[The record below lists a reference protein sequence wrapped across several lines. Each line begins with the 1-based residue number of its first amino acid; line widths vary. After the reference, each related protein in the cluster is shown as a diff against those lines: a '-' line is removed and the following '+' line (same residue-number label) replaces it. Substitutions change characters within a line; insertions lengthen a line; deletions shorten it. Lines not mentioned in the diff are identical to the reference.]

1 MAGCQSAVLDSGS
14 RLDAMKLTTEGT
26 RSMVTAQNKVAEQ
39 FHSLRTEVLEGTD
52 LNDQAIE
59 QIKRSMARHDQSRPA
74 ALPRFRRRVC
84 FGIHPQNAPKFRTK
98 VLGLTRGGSDS
109 SAVKE

>member
-14 RLDAMKLTTEGT
+14 RLDAMKLTTEST

-39 FHSLRTEVLEGTD
+39 FHSLRTEVREGTD

-74 ALPRFRRRVC
+74 ALPRFR
-84 FGIHPQNAPKFRTK
+84 
-98 VLGLTRGGSDS
+98 
-109 SAVKE
+109 